1 VMENA
6 DFANSVKSAECM
18 LHGIECDPS
27 ERITKLLFTQP
38 TAAGDNINLY
48 NLGNFQLATQG
59 MSVSGVNVGELWVSY
74 DITFYKKQL
83 EVEALGSTLRYLS
96 NHAYTIDGSG
106 AAGGYFNPTRML
118 TSTSNNLPLV
128 FGFTQ
133 ATAVSTM
140 TFPANVT
147 VGTYTIVIYGGF
159 TANITPFPFSA
170 TSNCTIVASAQTVS
184 SGFNFN
190 IWFEVSITG
199 PSAVITA
206 AAPPSTSVANQTYL
220 YVTQVNPSI

>member
-1 VMENA
+1 
-6 DFANSVKSAECM
+6 
-18 LHGIECDPS
+18 
-27 ERITKLLFTQP
+27 
-38 TAAGDNINLY
+38 
-48 NLGNFQLATQG
+48 
-59 MSVSGVNVGELWVSY
+59 
-74 DITFYKKQL
+74 
-83 EVEALGSTLRYLS
+83 
-96 NHAYTIDGSG
+96 
-106 AAGGYFNPTRML
+106 
-118 TSTSNNLPLV
+118 
-128 FGFTQ
+128 
-133 ATAVSTM
+133 M

-147 VGTYTIVIYGGF
+147 LGTYTIVIYGGF

-170 TSNCTIVASAQTVS
+170 TSNCTIVTSAQTVS